1 MQVNY
6 LKIKSLDEE
15 VKYLALVIE
24 YENRYYYK
32 VKDWI
37 VEITKSEYEK
47 VIDNPYLY
55 YFSTAL
61 KLEKYIKRIKLNKI
75 ITFR

>member
-15 VKYLALVIE
+15 VKYLALAIE
-24 YENRYYYK
+24 YEDRYYYK

-47 VIDNPYLY
+47 VIDNPYVY

-61 KLEKYIKRIKLNKI
+61 KLDKYIKRIKRNKI